1 MVCYQGWAYE
11 ICRYWISSWGGNMGE
26 GQAKVERVGWTAMLV
41 KVERVT
47 HSLYWLGALGRLGSI
62 RGDMVW
68 VL

>member
-11 ICRYWISSWGGNMGE
+11 ICRYWISSWDGNMGE